1 MRMGLQNLVGISLE
15 QVAPVKE
22 TVKRLLDAAARHI
35 ADAKVQAIS
44 AETRFSSA
52 YTAIRMLADVG
63 LHAHGYRTLTSRPG
77 HHQTAIQ
84 TLPTTLGI
92 DSQTLVR
99 LDHLRKQRNLNR
111 TNATSR
117 LGAGTLA
124 DALAERDVLKIRHTA
139 YRELAAAAS
148 TAQTRTTR
156 SEVKFVSTVSVAAV
170 QRKADDLAKELRELD
185 TRIQEA
191 DWQINL
197 LE

>member
-1 MRMGLQNLVGISLE
+1 MGLQNLVGISLE

-44 AETRFSSA
+44 PETRFSSA

-63 LHAHGYRTLTSRPG
+63 LHAHGYRTLTSKPG

-99 LDHLRKQRNLNR
+99 LDHLRKQRNL
-111 TNATSR
+111 TDYTGDLIPESAVTECLAQAQSLYIATQSW
-117 LGAGTLA
+117 LKANK
-124 DALAERDVLKIRHTA
+124 RD
-139 YRELAAAAS
+139 
-148 TAQTRTTR
+148 
-156 SEVKFVSTVSVAAV
+156 
-170 QRKADDLAKELRELD
+170 
-185 TRIQEA
+185 
-191 DWQINL
+191 L
-197 LE
+197 L